1 MIDVLRFWRD
11 VEIFNIPDAPKN
23 KGVDDTSPSDDDV
36 DEDTD
41 DAKPAF
47 DPVEHPDE
55 SVIQRFPTSANHA
68 TRHGRQYPSPLPWE
82 QDRFRVPPPPEG
94 QKPEQGRLMTYAH
107 AVYLG
112 VGEKHRFVESILS
125 ILKLEFEEHEL
136 VQPISGNGWMA
147 AFIVGGSGA
156 PLSKTYTAASFTVG
170 VELLRTA
177 RSLDETSDELAS
189 RSVRFDQR
197 MEERETKTALAWD
210 DLLDEWTH
218 VHELFAGKPLST
230 DSMEGPGALI
240 VIESIPIF
248 QRKDGTLYPSPEQAA
263 TFLNS
268 FYLDD
273 LTTLTHGD
281 PSTFSPPLA
290 QYLGPETLTEERT
303 DLLADPGALARC
315 VSPDLLPAGRWP
327 APPHEHLALAQQAA
341 VYQIRHC
348 IGQEA
353 GDRSYGLMAVNG
365 PPGTGKTTLLKDVIA
380 DVIVER
386 AKRLSSLKDPEDL
399 FGARTLQVSS
409 RDKTY
414 DLPAINDKI
423 VAGTEIVVASSNNA
437 AVQNISF
444 ELPFSCD
451 YSTFSDAAYLPAVA
465 ANVAKAFE
473 LDGTPWGLLSGAMGS
488 KSNREKL
495 LNAVFGYEPAYKL
508 DDPKTHPDPDE
519 PTSLKPWLDLAKSNR
534 AAASA
539 GWAGSSAGLSKASE
553 SGSPTARSVSWRDR
567 WNESKRIFDQRLA
580 AVEVMKNDLLAIREA
595 LDELPALPA
604 KRRLLQDQLA
614 SQQREHIALQ
624 GAESARLATRAFDDA
639 ADQAELQAMA
649 VRHSEHVSRCE
660 RLREKLHDVRTD
672 EDPGWMARML
682 NKMLG
687 VKTKGYADWQTLVRD
702 ARNSLDAAQQ
712 DLQTIENERHGIQ
725 QRLAQRAMAS
735 DAAKKEYGT
744 HMADKSQRIQALTR
758 NLESLDAREAMLRDR
773 LHVLHSG
780 DHSTRSTSSVPH
792 KREPL
797 LPDPDFL
804 AQPVSVQHISS
815 LWVSRELDH
824 ARSELFLAALHL
836 HEAALMVNAATWF
849 RTFLSVRG
857 VLTGQSSVRTQE
869 DLLTIWRSLFFV
881 VPVISTTLASFG
893 RLFRG
898 LEAGSLGW
906 LLIDEAGQA
915 TPASVA
921 GALWRTRRAVVVGD
935 PLQIEP
941 VMTVPK
947 ALVERLG
954 RSNQLDDATVDHWSP
969 SLHSV
974 QTLSDRTMRL
984 GAKVGDTWTG
994 MPLRTHRRCMSPM
1007 FDIANLIAYDNQ
1019 MVQATGSKGI
1029 DPDLFESCWIDVQGP
1044 ANDKVVAEEMK
1055 ALEKIL
1061 VHFLSKWPQVISK
1074 SGDSQAASVYII
1086 SPFRSVA
1093 KASKKLISSGNL
1105 ESRLKKLKV
1114 KIDAGTVH
1122 TFQGKEASIVFFV
1135 LGSSPGEA
1143 GNGSRRW
1150 AASKPNLL
1158 NVAATRA
1165 QQRFYVIGNYM
1176 DWSSLPNFDAM
1187 HESQKRMKRTRLISD
1202 QAGQTRLE
1210 PMSEETTLAK

>member
-23 KGVDDTSPSDDDV
+23 KGAGNVSPSDDDM
-36 DEDTD
+36 DEGID
-41 DAKPAF
+41 DALPIPDLVAHPEE
-47 DPVEHPDE
+47 PV
-55 SVIQRFPTSANHA
+55 VQRFPTSANRA
-68 TRHGRQYPSPLPWE
+68 TRQGKPYRSPLPWE
-82 QDRFRVPPPPEG
+82 QARFQVPPPPEG

-107 AVYLG
+107 AVYIG
-112 VGEKHRFVESILS
+112 VGEKHRFVQSILS
-125 ILKLEFEEHEL
+125 ILELAFEEHEL
-136 VQPISGNGWMA
+136 VQPVSGNGWMA

-170 VELLRTA
+170 VELLRTT
-177 RSLDETSDELAS
+177 RLLDETSDELA
-189 RSVRFDQR
+189 RRRTRFDDR
-197 MEERETKTALAWD
+197 MAERETQSALTWD
-210 DLLDEWTH
+210 DLLQEWSH
-218 VHELFAGKPLST
+218 VHALFSGESPSPAGQ
-230 DSMEGPGALI
+230 EAPGAQI

-248 QRKDGTLYPSPEQAA
+248 QRKDGTPYPAPDQAA

-273 LTTLTHGD
+273 LTTLTHRD
-281 PSTFSPPLA
+281 PSTFSSPLA
-290 QYLGPETLTEERT
+290 QYLGPETSTAARI

-341 VYQIRHC
+341 VYQIRHR
-348 IGQEA
+348 IGQET
-353 GDRSYGLMAVNG
+353 GDRSHGLMAVNG

-380 DVIVER
+380 DVVVER
-386 AKRLSSLKDPEDL
+386 AKRLSALKDPRDL
-399 FGARTLQVSS
+399 FGKRTLKVSGK
-409 RDKTY
+409 DNTFE
-414 DLPAINDKI
+414 LPALNDEI
-423 VAGTEIVVASSNNA
+423 VAGTEIVVTSSNNA

-451 YSTFSDAAYLPAVA
+451 NATFPGASYLPAVA

-473 LDGTPWGLLSGAMGS
+473 LNGTPWGLLAGAMGS
-488 KSNREKL
+488 KSNRDKL
-495 LNAVFGYEPAYKL
+495 LNAVFGYEPAYHP
-508 DDPKTHPDPDE
+508 DDPKTHPDPAK
-519 PTSLKPWLDLAKSNR
+519 PSSLKPWLNLAKGNP
-534 AAASA
+534 AAAA
-539 GWAGSSAGLSKASE
+539 NDWCGSSAGLTKASE
-553 SGSPTARSVSWRDR
+553 SGSPATRPVSWRDR
-567 WNESKRIFDQRLA
+567 WKEAKRIFDQQLA
-580 AVEVMKNDLLAIREA
+580 TVDAMTNDLRAIHEA
-595 LDELPALPA
+595 LEELPALAA
-604 KRRLLQDQLA
+604 KQQPLKAQLA
-614 SQQREHIALQ
+614 SQQHEFTALQ
-624 GAESARLATRAFDDA
+624 AAESARLTARASDDA
-639 ADQAELQAMA
+639 GDQSALQAMGT
-649 VRHSEHVSRCE
+649 RHDEQVARYE
-660 RLREKLHDVRTD
+660 RLRERLHDVRTD
-672 EDPGWMARML
+672 EDPGWIVRML

-687 VKTKGYADWQTLVRD
+687 MKTKAYVDWQNRIRD
-702 ARNSLDAAQQ
+702 ARNALDAAQQ
-712 DLQTIENERHGIQ
+712 SLHAIEDDRHDIR
-725 QRLAQRAMAS
+725 QRLAERAAAS
-735 DAAKKEYGT
+735 DAEKRTYDARV
-744 HMADKSQRIQALTR
+744 ADRRQRIHASTR
-758 NLESLDAREAMLRDR
+758 DLQDLDTREATLRARLQGLRDGDGATGATS
-773 LHVLHSG
+773 VLEQ
-780 DHSTRSTSSVPH
+780 
-792 KREPL
+792 REPL

-804 AQPVSVQHISS
+804 AQPVHTQHTRS
-815 LWVSRELDH
+815 LWVSRKLDQ

-836 HEAALMVNAATWF
+836 HEAALMANAATWF
-849 RTFLSVRG
+849 KTFLSVRS
-857 VLTGQSSVRTQE
+857 VLSGQSSVRTQA

-893 RLFRG
+893 RLFQG

-921 GALWRTRRAVVVGD
+921 GAMWRARRAVVVGD

-954 RSNQLDDATVDHWSP
+954 RNNRLDAITTDHWSP

-984 GAKVGDTWTG
+984 GAMVGDTWTG

-1007 FDIANLIAYDNQ
+1007 FDIANLIAYDGQ
-1019 MVQATGSKGI
+1019 MVQATGSKRI
-1029 DPDLFESCWIDVQGP
+1029 DPDLFESCWIDIQGP
-1044 ANDKVVAEEMK
+1044 ANDKVVAEEIK
-1055 ALEKIL
+1055 ALERIL
-1061 VHFLSKWPQVISK
+1061 THFLNQWPQVVSK
-1074 SGDSQAASVYII
+1074 NGDSQPASVYII
-1086 SPFRSVA
+1086 SPFRDVA
-1093 KASKKLISSGNL
+1093 KASKALISNGKL

-1165 QQRFYVIGNYM
+1165 QQRFYVIGNYV

-1187 HESQKRMKRTRLISD
+1187 HASQKRMKRTRL
-1202 QAGQTRLE
+1202 ALEPAAHVRLE
-1210 PMSEETTLAK
+1210 SVSEEMTLAK

>member
-23 KGVDDTSPSDDDV
+23 KGPGNASPSDDDT

-41 DAKPAF
+41 DALSAP
-47 DPVEHPDE
+47 DLVEHPE
-55 SVIQRFPTSANHA
+55 EPVVQRFPTSANRA
-68 TRHGRQYPSPLPWE
+68 TQQGRQYPSSLPWE
-82 QDRFRVPPPPEG
+82 QARFQVPPPAEG

-147 AFIVGGSGA
+147 AFIVSGSGA
-156 PLSKTYTAASFTVG
+156 PLSRTYTAASFTVG
-170 VELLRTA
+170 VKLLRTT
-177 RSLDETSDELAS
+177 RSLDETSDELAR
-189 RSVRFDQR
+189 RSAQFEDR
-197 MEERETKTALAWD
+197 MEERKTHSALTWD
-210 DLLDEWTH
+210 DLLQEWSH
-218 VHELFAGKPLST
+218 VHELFSGKPPSPT
-230 DSMEGPGALI
+230 DQEGPGALI

-263 TFLNS
+263 AFLNS

-273 LTTLTHGD
+273 LTTLTRSS
-281 PSTFSPPLA
+281 PSAFSSPLA
-290 QYLGPETLTEERT
+290 QYLGPETPTEERT

-341 VYQIRHC
+341 VYQIRHR
-348 IGQEA
+348 IGQET
-353 GDRSYGLMAVNG
+353 GDRSHGLMAVNG

-380 DVIVER
+380 DVVVER
-386 AKRLSSLKDPEDL
+386 ARRLSALKDPKDL
-399 FGARTLQVSS
+399 FGTKTLKVSGKE
-409 RDKTY
+409 KTY
-414 DLPAINDKI
+414 DLPALNDEI
-423 VAGTEIVVASSNNA
+423 VAGTEIVVTSSNNA

-451 YSTFSDAAYLPAVA
+451 HSTFPDASYLPAVA

-473 LDGTPWGLLSGAMGS
+473 LNGTPWGLLSGAMGS

-495 LNAVFGYEPAYKL
+495 LNAVFGYEPAYNS
-508 DDPKTHPDPDE
+508 DDPKTHPDPAK
-519 PTSLKPWLDLAKSNR
+519 PSSLKPWLDLAKSNPS
-534 AAASA
+534 AAAGDWS
-539 GWAGSSAGLSKASE
+539 GSSTGLTRTSE
-553 SGSPTARSVSWRDR
+553 SGSPATQPVSWRDR
-567 WNESKRIFDQRLA
+567 WNEAKRIFDQRLA
-580 AVEVMKNDLLAIREA
+580 TVEAMTNDLLAIREA

-604 KRRLLQDQLA
+604 RQRSLKDQLA
-614 SQQREHIALQ
+614 SQQREFAALQ
-624 GAESARLATRAFDDA
+624 AAESARLTARASDDA
-639 ADQAELQAMA
+639 EDQSALQAIA
-649 VRHSEHVSRCE
+649 VRHGEHVARCE
-660 RLREKLHDVRTD
+660 RLREKLRDVRTD
-672 EDPGWMARML
+672 EDPGWAARVL

-687 VKTKGYADWQTLVRD
+687 VKTKGYIDWQNLVRD
-702 ARNSLDAAQQ
+702 ARNALDAAQQ
-712 DLQTIENERHGIQ
+712 GLQSIEDDRYRIQ
-725 QRLAQRAMAS
+725 QRLAQRATGS
-735 DAAKKEYGT
+735 DAEKKAYDT
-744 HMADKSQRIQALTR
+744 RVADMSQRIHTSTR
-758 NLESLDAREAMLRDR
+758 NLQDLDARESTLRAR
-773 LHVLHSG
+773 LHVLRDG
-780 DHSTRSTSSVPH
+780 DSSTALTSVPD

-804 AQPVSVQHISS
+804 ARPVHAQHTSS
-815 LWVSRELDH
+815 LWVSRKLDH

-849 RTFLSVRG
+849 KTFLSIRN

-893 RLFRG
+893 RLFRDLG
-898 LEAGSLGW
+898 ASSLGW

-921 GALWRTRRAVVVGD
+921 GAMWRAHRAVVVGD

-954 RSNQLDDATVDHWSP
+954 RNNQLDDATVDHWSP

-974 QTLSDRTMRL
+974 QTLCDRTMRL

-994 MPLRTHRRCMSPM
+994 MPLRTHRRCMNPM
-1007 FDIANLIAYDNQ
+1007 FDIANLIAYDGQ

-1029 DPDLFESCWIDVQGP
+1029 EPDLFESCWIDVQGP

-1061 VHFLSKWPQVISK
+1061 THFLSKWPQVVSK
-1074 SGDSQAASVYII
+1074 NGDSQPASVYII
-1086 SPFRSVA
+1086 SPFRNVA
-1093 KASKKLISSGNL
+1093 KASKKLISNENL
-1105 ESRLKKLKV
+1105 ESGLKKLKIKV
-1114 KIDAGTVH
+1114 DAGTVH

-1135 LGSSPGEA
+1135 LGSSPGDA

-1176 DWSSLPNFDAM
+1176 DWSSLPNFEAM
-1187 HESQKRMKRTRLISD
+1187 HESQKRMKRTRLVLESAV
-1202 QAGQTRLE
+1202 QVRLE
-1210 PMSEETTLAK
+1210 PVSEAMTLAK